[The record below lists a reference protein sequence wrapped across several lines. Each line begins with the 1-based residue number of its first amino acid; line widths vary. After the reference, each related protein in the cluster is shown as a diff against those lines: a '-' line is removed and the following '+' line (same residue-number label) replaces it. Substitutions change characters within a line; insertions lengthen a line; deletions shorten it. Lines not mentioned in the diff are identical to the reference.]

1 MTDHP
6 LSSEE
11 KILALATKRAIQ
23 AAGGIDVCAR
33 ETGLSTS
40 QLSRCN
46 SPNHRDS
53 LTIRDAHTIEA
64 IGDSG
69 QPHILRALARLLNCV
84 VVPMPEA
91 IADVACIASGTMELT
106 AELGDFAQQVRS
118 ALSDGEITPA
128 EAGLALEH
136 LDELDQA
143 SAALRMKLRSIAD
156 SKRN

>member
-1 MTDHP
+1 MTDAP
-6 LSSEE
+6 LTSEE

-23 AAGGIDVCAR
+23 AAGGVDVCAR

-64 IGDSG
+64 IGESG
-69 QPHILRALARLLNCV
+69 QPHILRAQARLLNCV

-91 IADVACIASGTMELT
+91 TVDVACIASGTMELT
-106 AELGDFAQQVRS
+106 GELGDFAQQVHG
-118 ALSDGEITPA
+118 ALSDGEITPG
-128 EAGLALEH
+128 EAVLAIEH
-136 LDELDQA
+136 LDDLDQA
-143 SAALRMKLRSIAD
+143 SAALRLKLRSIAD
-156 SKRN
+156 TKQN

>member
-1 MTDHP
+1 MTDQP

-23 AAGGIDVCAR
+23 AAGGLDVCAR

-40 QLSRCN
+40 QLSRC
-46 SPNHRDS
+46 SMPSHRDS

-69 QPHILRALARLLNCV
+69 QPHILRAQARLLNCV

-118 ALSDGEITPA
+118 ALSDGEVTPA
-128 EAGLALEH
+128 EAALAIEH

-156 SKRN
+156 SARN